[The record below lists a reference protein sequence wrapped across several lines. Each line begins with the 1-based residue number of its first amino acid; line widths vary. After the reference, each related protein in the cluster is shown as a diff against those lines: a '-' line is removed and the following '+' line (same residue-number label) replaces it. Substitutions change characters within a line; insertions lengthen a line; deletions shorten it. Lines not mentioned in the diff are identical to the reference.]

1 MKKTEYWI
9 HQKSHRYKLGT
20 CWAPAVRLLG
30 TCWAPSGHMLSTRL
44 SACCALGGHLL
55 GSAECLLGTCRA
67 HAGHLMGTCRALTC
81 KPLAG
86 VLAVHLLG
94 TSWALL
100 GACCAPAG
108 RLLGTCWALAGVH
121 SLARSLARAQVALVE
136 SQGLLGA
143 CWGACWAPA
152 GRMLGT
158 RLLVWALA
166 GNLLGSGFPSVFI
179 FSRAPPHPRAPGL
192 TFIPALQCPEFLHD
206 ACDTVSCSSLGPR
219 TIWLS

>member
-1 MKKTEYWI
+1 
-9 HQKSHRYKLGT
+9 
-20 CWAPAVRLLG
+20 LLG
-30 TCWAPSGHMLSTRL
+30 TCWAPSGHMRSTRL
-44 SACCALGGHLL
+44 SACSALAGHLL

-121 SLARSLARAQVALVE
+121 SLARSLAHRLHLWKAKGCWAPAGVPA
-136 SQGLLGA
+136 GHLLGA
-143 CWGACWAPA
+143 CWAHVCLFGHL
-152 GRMLGT
+152 LGT
-158 RLLVWALA
+158 CWVP
-166 GNLLGSGFPSVFI
+166 GS
-179 FSRAPPHPRAPGL
+179 L
-192 TFIPALQCPEFLHD
+192 
-206 ACDTVSCSSLGPR
+206 
-219 TIWLS
+219 

>member
-1 MKKTEYWI
+1 MGDGRRSGRRCSSTSHPMKKTEYWI

-44 SACCALGGHLL
+44 SACSALAGHLL

-108 RLLGTCWALAGVH
+108 R
-121 SLARSLARAQVALVE
+121 
-136 SQGLLGA
+136 
-143 CWGACWAPA
+143 
-152 GRMLGT
+152 MLGT

-166 GNLLGSGFPSVFI
+166 GNLLGAGFPLVFI

>member
-1 MKKTEYWI
+1 M
-9 HQKSHRYKLGT
+9 
-20 CWAPAVRLLG
+20 RLLG

-44 SACCALGGHLL
+44 SACCALAGHLL
-55 GSAECLLGTCRA
+55 GSAEPLLGTCRA

-121 SLARSLARAQVALVE
+121 SLARSRTGCTCGKPRVAGRLLGCLLGTCWAHAGHTFACLGTCWELAGFRVPFSFHFFQGPATPTSPRVDFHSGPSAPRISSRRLRRGVLQFTWTKDNLVVLAR
-136 SQGLLGA
+136 LG
-143 CWGACWAPA
+143 
-152 GRMLGT
+152 GT
-158 RLLVWALA
+158 KGYA
-166 GNLLGSGFPSVFI
+166 NNHSGVLF
-179 FSRAPPHPRAPGL
+179 
-192 TFIPALQCPEFLHD
+192 
-206 ACDTVSCSSLGPR
+206 
-219 TIWLS
+219 